1 MYHVRRLSIFVACFL
16 CLSFI
21 AGTLPRYLNPAQT
34 DKEKAAEDKLW
45 VSSSRYWLDRQACR
59 WLSLCGIHHLTWDPA
74 ALLPWNNNSTDD
86 GELFAER
93 LELRSLGD
101 NNERHAG
108 WEVAGRTAR
117 GQLADRGNVLQ
128 QTPDYVL
135 KYAPLVH
142 LYSKENFWPSDIAE
156 HVQHMIPYLETEAL
170 NRTALLD
177 DLHELNGMD
186 GQVFLTADVDV
197 ESRPEWLHSHSS
209 IPHTWRDD
217 NEEPHHDYV
226 DDGAPSNQPGGQHH
240 PSQDTTWYDV
250 SRGHPVNRI
259 SDPRRLG
266 QQFSPK
272 GRKPVLD
279 RKTGFV
285 RRDQQPMPADPTPIN
300 KPHADG
306 YSKAP
311 AVLIL
316 VDKGDGIVDAFWFF
330 FYSYNLGQT
339 VANIRFGNH
348 VGDWEHCMMRF
359 EHGIPR
365 GIFFSEHEGGQA
377 YTYNAV
383 EKRGDRPVLY
393 SAVGSHAMYAQP
405 GFHPYILPF
414 KLLKDVTDRGPLWDP
429 AKNTYSYWYDYER
442 DVDDGLDVDA
452 DVDGEVEYLLSRKD
466 ANASSLTPTAE
477 NPGAPTSWF
486 HYAGPWGDQVY
497 SLADLRQWRL
507 FSQYH
512 YVTGPLGPKFKRLG
526 REKLC
531 ITNRCRIL
539 DRLKPGQ
546 TWY

>member
-16 CLSFI
+16 Y
-21 AGTLPRYLNPAQT
+21 RQ
-34 DKEKAAEDKLW
+34 EKAAEDKLCDQH
-45 VSSSRYWLDRQACR
+45 SRYWLDRQACR

-209 IPHTWRDD
+209 IPHTWRND

-452 DVDGEVEYLLSRKD
+452 DVDGEVEYLLSRKRCQRFFVD
-466 ANASSLTPTAE
+466 AHRRESRRPR
-477 NPGAPTSWF
+477 P
-486 HYAGPWGDQVY
+486 V
-497 SLADLRQWRL
+497 
-507 FSQYH
+507 
-512 YVTGPLGPKFKRLG
+512 RLG

>member
-86 GELFAER
+86 GELFAGR

-108 WEVAGRTAR
+108 WEVAGRTSR
-117 GQLADRGNVLQ
+117 GQRADRGNVLQ

-217 NEEPHHDYV
+217 NEEPHHDY
-226 DDGAPSNQPGGQHH
+226 
-240 PSQDTTWYDV
+240 
-250 SRGHPVNRI
+250 
-259 SDPRRLG
+259 
-266 QQFSPK
+266 
-272 GRKPVLD
+272 
-279 RKTGFV
+279 
-285 RRDQQPMPADPTPIN
+285 
-300 KPHADG
+300 
-306 YSKAP
+306 
-311 AVLIL
+311 
-316 VDKGDGIVDAFWFF
+316 
-330 FYSYNLGQT
+330 
-339 VANIRFGNH
+339 
-348 VGDWEHCMMRF
+348 HCMMRF